1 MLYEGDMAIFIEIGC
16 GSFYLVK
23 IKLLSV
29 SKFHTTLPMD
39 MCDCNPIKVAI
50 NKSCLVISGSSIYYT
65 SKK

>member
-1 MLYEGDMAIFIEIGC
+1 MTAAYSERLDYVICCMYLCLWMLYEGDMAIFIEIGC

-39 MCDCNPIKVAI
+39 MCILI
-50 NKSCLVISGSSIYYT
+50 Q
-65 SKK
+65 